1 LIERLRAMLAGWSEP
16 ARLAILFGS
25 VACGQANAV
34 ERSRS
39 PGHPRAWCRWRAQ
52 LLELQ
57 RSASAWT
64 GNDARIVEYDDEEL
78 GGEDAEPLFREA
90 LADEIE
96 LFGSRRTLKRL
107 ISRSDCR

>member
-1 LIERLRAMLAGWSEP
+1 MLAGWSEP

-25 VACGQANAV
+25 VARGQANAESDLDLLV
-34 ERSRS
+34 IRGRGVDPDSD
-39 PGHPRAWCRWRAQ
+39 AWRAQ

-64 GNDARIVEYDDEEL
+64 GNDARILEYDDEEL

-90 LADEIE
+90 LADGIE

-107 ISRSDCR
+107 ISRSDGR